1 MTIAMDRV
9 ANDSHEKFLS
19 AGVTLIAKRGID
31 NITVADISRESG
43 FTRATFYSY
52 FGDLDGLYADIWVL
66 YGRAWLDAMSRDDV
80 PYKSQEDQLKCFALL
95 EIFITCKRKPSVL
108 EVVLPSVASWW
119 SDSTHG
125 NKVLEARLAWTVA
138 ANIGAATSKHLAP
151 AVGEVSDI
159 ISLIR
164 AMPLEEEQLAGMG
177 VPLNLSSAF
186 IEANLD
192 TPTPDAGNDE
202 DKIKISTIEVVAAAG
217 VADASMTRIAR
228 NLQVTTGSVY
238 PRFKNVHEVIGE
250 SFSWSIERIVSDNT
264 AAYFATSGNTD
275 SYASVIV
282 GSLSESRRA
291 WRNFRLEMYLASR
304 SHEPL
309 SKKMIPGLELSDAIL
324 AKFVRKN
331 GIPESSIDK
340 VVGLMHALGIGFAV
354 LQNAGIDARAIE
366 HRVPARF
373 LVSVLTNSSEV
384 RTDDLQAKT
393 KLEFDRRRPAL
404 GGRKSVSSVAVQ

>member
-9 ANDSHEKFLS
+9 ASDSHEKFLS

-52 FGDLDGLYADIWVL
+52 FGDLDGLFADIWL
-66 YGRAWLDAMSRDDV
+66 LHGRAWMDAMAEDDI
-80 PYKSQEDQLKCFALL
+80 PYKSQEEQLKCFALL
-95 EIFITCKRKPSVL
+95 EIFITCKRKPVVQ
-108 EVVLPSVASWW
+108 EVVLPSVTSWW
-119 SDSTHG
+119 NGKTQG
-125 NKVLEARLAWTVA
+125 NKVLAAKLAWLVA
-138 ANIGAATSKHLAP
+138 SNIGVATSKHLAP
-151 AVGEVSDI
+151 AVSEVSDI

-164 AMPLEEEQLAGMG
+164 AMPFDESQLAGMG
-177 VPLNLSSAF
+177 IPLDLSAAY
-186 IEANLD
+186 IEAKLD
-192 TPTPDAGNDE
+192 TPEPDSGNDE

-238 PRFKNVHEVIGE
+238 PKFKNVNEVIGE

-282 GSLSESRRA
+282 GSLSEARRA

-304 SHEPL
+304 SRESL
-309 SKKMIPGLELSDAIL
+309 SKKMIPGLELSDGIL
-324 AKFVRKN
+324 GKFVRKN
-331 GIPESSIDK
+331 GIPEGYVDK

-366 HRVPARF
+366 HRVPARY
-373 LVSVLTNSSEV
+373 LVSALTSAPGIKIDA
-384 RTDDLQAKT
+384 TQTKT

>member
-1 MTIAMDRV
+1 MA
-9 ANDSHEKFLS
+9 
-19 AGVTLIAKRGID
+19 
-31 NITVADISRESG
+31 
-43 FTRATFYSY
+43 
-52 FGDLDGLYADIWVL
+52 
-66 YGRAWLDAMSRDDV
+66 RDDV
-80 PYKSQEDQLKCFALL
+80 PYKDYEDQLKCFALL
-95 EIFITCKRKPSVL
+95 EIFIACKRKPSVL

-119 SDSTHG
+119 NESTQR
-125 NKVLEARLAWTVA
+125 NKVLQAKIAWIVA
-138 ANIGAATSKHLAP
+138 ANIGVATSKHLAP

-164 AMPLEEEQLAGMG
+164 AMPLEESQLAGMG

-192 TPTPDAGNDE
+192 TPTPDSGNDE

-304 SHEPL
+304 SHESL

-331 GIPESSIDK
+331 GIPDSYIEK

-354 LQNAGIDARAIE
+354 LQNAGIDARSIE
-366 HRVPARF
+366 HRVPTRY
-373 LVSVLTNSSEV
+373 LVAAISKYGAHHEEV
-384 RTDDLQAKT
+384 TSA
-393 KLEFDRRRPAL
+393 A
-404 GGRKSVSSVAVQ
+404 GV